1 MQANTEPGALKGT
14 CSSLTELRNFL
25 PTSHLGVLDS
35 LEKSIEAKATSPSES
50 PVGQLAPKFD

>member
-35 LEKSIEAKATSPSES
+35 LEKSIEAKAHSPSES